1 MSTTL
6 MQELYLM
13 QVSVMKNKPINMIE
27 SRKQKVRIVS
37 KFDLVDN
44 SVDILI
50 FVEEKQT
57 MYLKKT
63 LNMP

>member
-6 MQELYLM
+6 MQELYLL

-50 FVEEKQT
+50 FVEEK
-57 MYLKKT
+57 
-63 LNMP
+63 